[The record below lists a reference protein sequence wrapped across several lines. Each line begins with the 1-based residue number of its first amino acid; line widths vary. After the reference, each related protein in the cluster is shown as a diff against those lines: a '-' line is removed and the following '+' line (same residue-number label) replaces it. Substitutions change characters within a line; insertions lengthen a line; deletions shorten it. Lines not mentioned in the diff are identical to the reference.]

1 MHIRLT
7 VKVKLSADRLQ
18 TAITLSSVPLALFGE
33 HGMSTNPHEAHAGL
47 VLRMLYGVI
56 YIIMC
61 ACVCVCVCVCVRA
74 RARVCVCMCACVRA
88 CVCVCARARAR
99 THVTQ

>member
-61 ACVCVCVCVCVRA
+61 ACVCVCVCVCV
-74 RARVCVCMCACVRA
+74 
-88 CVCVCARARAR
+88 CARARAR
-99 THVTQ
+99 ALHNSMFTYFFEALCIHKVC